1 MNQLPRHSA
10 AVTKSDTDYLY
21 PPRTLFVGGVGNLN
35 VLLMDDPDSDDPAD
49 GVIFKLV
56 TGVFPYAVKKV
67 FSTSTTAT
75 DIVGAW

>member
-1 MNQLPRHSA
+1 
-10 AVTKSDTDYLY
+10 
-21 PPRTLFVGGVGNLN
+21 
-35 VLLMDDPDSDDPAD
+35 MDDPDSDDPAD